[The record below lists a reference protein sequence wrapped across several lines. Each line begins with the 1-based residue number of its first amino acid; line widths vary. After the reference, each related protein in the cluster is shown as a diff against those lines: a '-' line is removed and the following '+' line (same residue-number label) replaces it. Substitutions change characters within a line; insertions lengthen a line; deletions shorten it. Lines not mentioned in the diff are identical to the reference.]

1 MRKSFDFAIGW
12 SLVVAGVAMLALP
25 GPGLLGLLA
34 GLVILS
40 NSYPFARRFTEP
52 VRVMA
57 HRAAKESVEAWWRIA
72 LGVAGG
78 ATLIACGIVWAQVGW
93 LPFSGLG
100 TGIPLMISGVIAW
113 GLLAYSWHVYRP
125 LVRAERDNRGVR
137 VNQDA

>member
-1 MRKSFDFAIGW
+1 
-12 SLVVAGVAMLALP
+12 MLALP

-57 HRAAKESVEAWWRIA
+57 HRAAKASVEAWWRVA
-72 LGVAGG
+72 LGVVGG
-78 ATLIACGIVWAQVGW
+78 AALIACGITWTQVGW

-100 TGIPLMISGVIAW
+100 TGVPLMISGVIAW
-113 GLLAYSWHVYRP
+113 GLLTYSWHVYRP
-125 LVRAERDNRGVR
+125 LVRAERENEDVS
-137 VNQDA
+137 VH